1 VSKDRRRI
9 FATLARCGPGQA
21 YNLPPMPLEG
31 HYARQTTPLY
41 KLSSREIKAALI
53 ALLVTVIAMLAVVFA
68 TVGDSNPP
76 TPMGCIHAQTAGIV
90 GAETISGCGAEAE
103 AKCAH
108 AARFDS
114 PQARTVVA
122 ECERQRVRF

>member
-1 VSKDRRRI
+1 
-9 FATLARCGPGQA
+9 
-21 YNLPPMPLEG
+21 MPLEG

-41 KLSSREIKAALI
+41 KLSPREIKAAATI
-53 ALLVTVIAMLAVVFA
+53 LLVTLAATLGIVLA

-90 GAETISGCGAEAE
+90 GAETISGCGAEAR

-114 PQARTVVA
+114 PQAHTVVA
-122 ECERQRVRF
+122 ECERQGVEL

>member
-1 VSKDRRRI
+1 
-9 FATLARCGPGQA
+9 
-21 YNLPPMPLEG
+21 MPLEG

-41 KLSSREIKAALI
+41 KLSSREIKAATA
-53 ALLVTVIAMLAVVFA
+53 ALVVTVVAMLGVVFA
-68 TVGDSNPP
+68 TAGDSNPP
-76 TPMGCIHAQTAGIV
+76 TPMGCIKAQTAGIV

-114 PQARTVVA
+114 PQAQTVVA
-122 ECERQRVRF
+122 ECERQGVKF

>member
-1 VSKDRRRI
+1 MNRI
-9 FATLARCGPGQA
+9 
-21 YNLPPMPLEG
+21 NLPPMPLEG
-31 HYARQTTPLY
+31 HYERQTTPLY
-41 KLSSREIKAALI
+41 KLSSREIKI
-53 ALLVTVIAMLAVVFA
+53 ASITFLVTIAAMLVVVFA

-90 GAETISGCGAEAE
+90 GAETISGCGTEAE

-114 PQARTVVA
+114 PQANTVVT
-122 ECERQRVRF
+122 ECEKQGVRF

>member
-1 VSKDRRRI
+1 
-9 FATLARCGPGQA
+9 
-21 YNLPPMPLEG
+21 MPLEG

-41 KLSSREIKAALI
+41 KLSSREIKAALV
-53 ALLVTVIAMLAVVFA
+53 ALLVTVVAMLAVVFA

-114 PQARTVVA
+114 PQARTVIA

>member
-1 VSKDRRRI
+1 
-9 FATLARCGPGQA
+9 
-21 YNLPPMPLEG
+21 MPLEG

-41 KLSSREIKAALI
+41 KLSPREIKAAAIVL
-53 ALLVTVIAMLAVVFA
+53 AVTVVGMLAVVFA

-108 AARFDS
+108 AALFDS
-114 PQARTVVA
+114 PRSDTIVA
-122 ECERQRVRF
+122 ECERQRVEF

>member
-1 VSKDRRRI
+1 
-9 FATLARCGPGQA
+9 
-21 YNLPPMPLEG
+21 MPLEG

-41 KLSSREIKAALI
+41 KLSPREIKAALAI
-53 ALLVTVIAMLAVVFA
+53 LVVTVVAMLAVVFA
-68 TVGDSNPP
+68 TAGDRNPP

-108 AARFDS
+108 AARFDTPRS
-114 PQARTVVA
+114 NTVVA
-122 ECERQRVRF
+122 ECERQGVEF

>member
-1 VSKDRRRI
+1 
-9 FATLARCGPGQA
+9 
-21 YNLPPMPLEG
+21 MPLEG
-31 HYARQTTPLY
+31 HYERQTTPLY
-41 KLSSREIKAALI
+41 KLSPREIKIASI
-53 ALLVTVIAMLAVVFA
+53 ALVVTIAAMLGVVFA
-68 TVGDSNPP
+68 TAGDSNPP

-114 PQARTVVA
+114 PQAQTVLA
-122 ECERQRVRF
+122 ECEKQRVKF

>member
-1 VSKDRRRI
+1 
-9 FATLARCGPGQA
+9 
-21 YNLPPMPLEG
+21 MPLEG

-41 KLSSREIKAALI
+41 RLSRREIRIAALV
-53 ALLVTVIAMLAVVFA
+53 LLVTVAAMLGVVLA
-68 TVGDSNPP
+68 TVGDNNPP
-76 TPMGCIHAQTAGIV
+76 TPIGCIRAETAGIV

-114 PQARTVVA
+114 PQAHTVVA
-122 ECERQRVRF
+122 ECERQRVKF

>member
-1 VSKDRRRI
+1 
-9 FATLARCGPGQA
+9 
-21 YNLPPMPLEG
+21 MPLEG
-31 HYARQTTPLY
+31 QYERQTTPLY
-41 KLSSREIKAALI
+41 KLSSREIKI
-53 ALLVTVIAMLAVVFA
+53 ASITLVVTVVAMLVVVIA
-68 TVGDSNPP
+68 TAGDSNPP

-114 PQARTVVA
+114 PQAQTVLA
-122 ECERQRVRF
+122 ECEKQGVKF

>member
-1 VSKDRRRI
+1 MGRI
-9 FATLARCGPGQA
+9 PLLR
-21 YNLPPMPLEG
+21 MPLEG

-41 KLSSREIKAALI
+41 KLSSREIRAASITLV
-53 ALLVTVIAMLAVVFA
+53 VTVVAILGVVIA

-76 TPMGCIHAQTAGIV
+76 TPMGCIHAETAGIV

-114 PQARTVVA
+114 PQAHTVVA
-122 ECERQRVRF
+122 ECERQGVKF